1 MALIKECD
9 IEKFAQENLNFS
21 KGIFRKKS
29 SVRDMLSWTGEAI
42 TKPMLSLARDKAGKK
57 MAIEQFKL
65 VQIYMGD
72 RKARVGMSLNSVAM
86 DIILQGVANPGLR
99 DELYVQLCRQTT
111 ENPKRESLI
120 RGWELMAICLSFVPP
135 SPTFQ
140 PALLGYMNRHRD
152 PSFAKTFPEIGK
164 WPIHVQVSHY
174 ATIAC
179 RRLERIGSS
188 GKKQAKKST
197 EDEINHSRVS
207 FLEWKKVLNWR
218 LLFSCRSKS
227 SAIACLATR
236 LSKSWSYNVKSFQ
249 RERSPGYS
257 TRFRNKYCW
266 CRENRRRVYSECQRM
281 SMKSCV
287 WRPMSINGNSQK
299 TRERWVSFLS
309 CHADT
314 FITCLF
320 TDAHAPASLLK
331 LWYRE
336 LYDPLIPDE
345 FYEECVQ
352 TDDPKEVMA
361 IIDRIPPINRLVRFL
376 LWKLGQLLIFFA
388 ILGANIPDPL
398 PPRILTPRSCGLH
411 EDGFFQFSNGLRSE
425 FITLHFEWSE
435 DHLRKYSQGDEFHP
449 SANHLNGHF
458 FGCVRNI
465 NRWILK
471 LVWDNKVTF
480 SSPSGP
486 SKIMETSKLN
496 LNFLNRETPKNYNFD
511 FH

>member
-1 MALIKECD
+1 MTAKLESLQDQIYSPVKHHPPLLKYSYSPVNPNAQSIPKESAFAAYQPQGPSSHNFGQPQLPLPPTSANHHASSLVAAKGQSKSFLQRFQDQLNTNSDKIAEMALIKECD

-152 PSFAKTFPEIGK
+152 TSYAKHFPEIGK

-179 RRLERIGSS
+179 RRLDRIGSS

-197 EDEINHSRVS
+197 DDEINHARVIFTLLLALCA
-207 FLEWKKVLNWR
+207 FLTIFVL
-218 LLFSCRSKS
+218 CS
-227 SAIACLATR
+227 S
-236 LSKSWSYNVKSFQ
+236 
-249 RERSPGYS
+249 
-257 TRFRNKYCW
+257 
-266 CRENRRRVYSECQRM
+266 
-281 SMKSCV
+281 
-287 WRPMSINGNSQK
+287 
-299 TRERWVSFLS
+299 
-309 CHADT
+309 
-314 FITCLF
+314 
-320 TDAHAPASLLK
+320 
-331 LWYRE
+331 
-336 LYDPLIPDE
+336 
-345 FYEECVQ
+345 
-352 TDDPKEVMA
+352 
-361 IIDRIPPINRLVRFL
+361 
-376 LWKLGQLLIFFA
+376 
-388 ILGANIPDPL
+388 GANL
-398 PPRILTPRSCGLH
+398 P
-411 EDGFFQFSNGLRSE
+411 
-425 FITLHFEWSE
+425 
-435 DHLRKYSQGDEFHP
+435 
-449 SANHLNGHF
+449 
-458 FGCVRNI
+458 
-465 NRWILK
+465 
-471 LVWDNKVTF
+471 
-480 SSPSGP
+480 
-486 SKIMETSKLN
+486 
-496 LNFLNRETPKNYNFD
+496 
-511 FH
+511 